1 MNKVKNSN
9 KTAKRII
16 RKTGKKRIS
25 KKKLK
30 EKKHKKGFGSDK
42 IGSHV
47 TSENHYWHFKI
58 IEFVSKNI

>member
-1 MNKVKNSN
+1 MNKMKNSN

-30 EKKHKKGFGSDK
+30 EKKHKKGFESD
-42 IGSHV
+42 
-47 TSENHYWHFKI
+47 
-58 IEFVSKNI
+58 